1 LQKTTALLS
10 GLRLGGPLAGLV
22 GAACGGVLIAMSLAN
37 MAAPAPMPLIARG
50 VAEAMMLILLGLI
63 CGAVA
68 AIANWALEA
77 RIDRVVLSD

>member
-1 LQKTTALLS
+1 MN
-10 GLRLGGPLAGLV
+10 LAK
-22 GAACGGVLIAMSLAN
+22 

-68 AIANWALEA
+68 VIANWAVEA